1 MDLREEKY
9 TKGTGFTNT
18 LIGYRFKK
26 DTGDTGLKIQLMD
39 IILTNTVSR
48 YRFRESYNYVLIW
61 FENFQKLF
69 FGVAGK

>member
-1 MDLREEKY
+1 MKIQLIDIGLKIQLMD
-9 TKGTGFTNT
+9 
-18 LIGYRFKK
+18 I
-26 DTGDTGLKIQLMD
+26 GLKIQLMD

-61 FENFQKLF
+61 FENFQKIF